1 MAKLKSGDFTEPV
14 FKEKMTSRTIKISEG
29 NYKRLL
35 NIAAE
40 LQKQREERVSF
51 DDALQVMEAE
61 NMDKKKKKLSDLAGR
76 WADMSDEEA
85 GAILKE
91 IYGERRV
98 ISRRL

>member
-1 MAKLKSGDFTEPV
+1 MA
-14 FKEKMTSRTIKISEG
+14 SRTIKISEE
-29 NYKRLL
+29 NYRRLL

-51 DDALQVMEAE
+51 DDALGVMEAIKI
-61 NMDKKKKKLSDLAGR
+61 DKKKKKLSDLAGR

-85 GAILKE
+85 DAIINGIYKE
-91 IYGERRV
+91 RKI